1 MADRFV
7 VSMLMLHFGTPRD
20 QQAREELAA
29 ALPAD
34 AEVTEPDELGVF
46 DVHVDADDLEQA
58 LTSSGTRW
66 PPRAPTTTSSS
77 SNTPTSPGT
86 GDRAARGRRRAET
99 RAGFCEA
106 LSGSRYLARCF

>member
-1 MADRFV
+1 MVDRFV

-58 LTSSGTRW
+58 LNVVWDAVAASGTDDHIVFLAHPDLHEHWR
-66 PPRAPTTTSSS
+66 PRGAMPAV
-77 SNTPTSPGT
+77 G
-86 GDRAARGRRRAET
+86 
-99 RAGFCEA
+99 
-106 LSGSRYLARCF
+106 